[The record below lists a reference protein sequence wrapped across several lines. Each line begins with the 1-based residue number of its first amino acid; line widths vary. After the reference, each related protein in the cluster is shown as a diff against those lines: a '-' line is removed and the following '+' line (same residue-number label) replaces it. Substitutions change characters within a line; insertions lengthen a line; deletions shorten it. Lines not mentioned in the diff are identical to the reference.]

1 MSNLI
6 TPSFTP
12 APFLDEP
19 GITGAAGAAGTAA
32 PVVPAP
38 VVPAPVVPAPAPAPP
53 ALGFKNV
60 MILDIDGVSSS
71 ITSMIALDTFLFLV
85 AWAPFS
91 LYGALFFVI
100 VQRVTLAM
108 LERFVSKAV
117 LR

>member
-19 GITGAAGAAGTAA
+19 GITGAAGTAGTAA
-32 PVVPAP
+32 PVI
-38 VVPAPVVPAPAPAPP
+38 PAPAPAPAPAPEPP

-60 MILDIDGVSSS
+60 MIVDIDGVSSS
-71 ITSMIALDTFLFLV
+71 IASIIALDTFLFLV

-91 LYGALFFVI
+91 LYGALFFV
-100 VQRVTLAM
+100 VMQRVTLAM